1 MRQIHKAG
9 EKLFI
14 DYCGPTVPIVSPTTG
29 EVRQAQ
35 VFVAV
40 LGASNYT
47 FAEATWS
54 QSLPDWLQSHVRAF
68 EFFGGT
74 PALLIPDNLKS
85 GVSKACRYDPELNPS
100 YQQLAEHYQV
110 AVMPAR
116 PYKPKDKA
124 KAEVGVQIVE
134 RWILARLRHQT
145 FFSLAELNQCI
156 RALHGMNELNERP
169 FKQLP
174 GNRRQQLRDTLRL
187 SSWTARHW
195 DHCRYI
201 PIAMSPSKRSRST
214 STITSAMS
222 STTTR
227 CHTNMWAS
235 NWSSMLATPCFR
247 SITSSSWSRAIR
259 VKLSRG

>member
-1 MRQIHKAG
+1 M
-9 EKLFI
+9 
-14 DYCGPTVPIVSPTTG
+14 PIVSPTTG

-124 KAEVGVQIVE
+124 KA
-134 RWILARLRHQT
+134 RWVCRSSSAGSWPVYAIRPSSRLPNST
-145 FFSLAELNQCI
+145 SASGLAERTQ
-156 RALHGMNELNERP
+156 RAP
-169 FKQLP
+169 VQA
-174 GNRRQQLRDTLRL
+174 
-187 SSWTARHW
+187 TAR
-195 DHCRYI
+195 
-201 PIAMSPSKRSRST
+201 
-214 STITSAMS
+214 
-222 STTTR
+222 
-227 CHTNMWAS
+227 
-235 NWSSMLATPCFR
+235 
-247 SITSSSWSRAIR
+247 
-259 VKLSRG
+259 

>member
-1 MRQIHKAG
+1 
-9 EKLFI
+9 
-14 DYCGPTVPIVSPTTG
+14 TG

-134 RWILARLRHQT
+134 RWILA
-145 FFSLAELNQCI
+145 
-156 RALHGMNELNERP
+156 
-169 FKQLP
+169 
-174 GNRRQQLRDTLRL
+174 
-187 SSWTARHW
+187 
-195 DHCRYI
+195 
-201 PIAMSPSKRSRST
+201 
-214 STITSAMS
+214 
-222 STTTR
+222 
-227 CHTNMWAS
+227 
-235 NWSSMLATPCFR
+235 
-247 SITSSSWSRAIR
+247 
-259 VKLSRG
+259 